1 MPSYAL
7 RPLLIEPAYFT
18 HPEYVLT
25 LGPEVCDVCTDAGFA
40 PDPEQEIALDAL
52 FALGPGGRPLIFEFG
67 IVAPRQNMKTGFAK
81 QAALGWMFVT
91 EERRVSWSAHEFDT
105 ARESFGDMVTLIENT
120 PSLSRRLAP
129 GPNGGIYSGSGH
141 MAIELVGERRLKFK
155 ARTKTGGRGLTGD
168 KTILDEAFALTKAHI
183 GSIMPTMSTRAGA
196 QILYGSSA
204 CHTTSDVLR
213 RVVKRGRAGGEPR
226 LGYMEYSAPEGG
238 CADEQC
244 THEPGEPGCAMDNED
259 NWRRANSQAGRRI
272 SMDYIR
278 SERLA
283 MDPSEFGRERLGWHD
298 PEPETGGSLISS
310 DQWGNLTDPES
321 TPIDPVAFGVYV
333 SRDRSRAAI
342 GVAARREDG
351 KIHVGIVPAVR
362 GQQIESLPGTNW
374 IVGRV
379 KELRDAQKPCA
390 VVIDDHSSAASLL
403 PDFKKE
409 GIDEGTSDVPGLLEL
424 TDAHDMAIAAN
435 TFYDAA
441 IEDELR
447 HRGSAALARAVV
459 SAKTRDLADSWA
471 WDRKDKTSD
480 ITQLVAVTL
489 AVHGLIVRGEGA
501 TETEV
506 WGFWE

>member
-1 MPSYAL
+1 MLLP
-7 RPLLIEPAYFT
+7 PLVEPAYFT
-18 HPEYVLT
+18 HPEYSIT
-25 LGPEVCDVCTDAGFA
+25 LGPEVCEVCADAGFA
-40 PDPEQEIALDAL
+40 PDPEQELALNLL
-52 FALGPGGRPLIFEFG
+52 FALGPRALPMLFEFG
-67 IVAPRQNMKTGFAK
+67 IIAPRQNMKTGLMK
-81 QAALGWMFVT
+81 QAALGWLFVT
-91 EERRVSWSAHEFDT
+91 GERRIAWSAHEFDT
-105 ARESFGDMVTLIENT
+105 ARESFGDIVGLIENT

-129 GPNGGIYSGSGH
+129 GPNNGIYSGSGNL
-141 MAIELVGERRLKFK
+141 MIELATGARLKFK

-168 KTILDEAFALTKAHI
+168 KTILDEAFALTTGQI
-183 GSIMPTMSTRAGA
+183 GSVLPTMSTRPNA

-204 CHTTSDVLR
+204 CHTNSDVLHR
-213 RVVKRGRAGGEPR
+213 LKDRGRRGDEPR
-226 LGYMEYSAPEGG
+226 LGYMEYSAEAD
-238 CADEQC
+238 CAESDC
-244 THEPGEPGCAMDNED
+244 SHEPGEPGCAMDDED

-278 SERLA
+278 SERKA
-283 MDPSEFGRERLGWHD
+283 MDPQEFGRERLGWHD
-298 PEPETGGSLISS
+298 APPAVGGSLISS
-310 DQWGNLTDPES
+310 DQWGGLLDPES
-321 TPIDPVAFGVYV
+321 TPVDPVAFGVYV

-342 GVAARREDG
+342 GVAARRKDG

-362 GQQIESLPGTNW
+362 GQQIESLPGTGW

-403 PDFKKE
+403 PEFKKE

-435 TFYDAA
+435 TFYDAV
-441 IEDELR
+441 IEDGLR
-447 HRGSAALARAVV
+447 HRGSAALARAVA

-501 TETEV
+501 EETEV